1 LAGRAVT
8 GLAALVDQRR
18 LSARDIARAEV
29 DRANAVLVRH
39 GAEIIEGPSEYDD
52 DPRCYAVF
60 ARDPDGM
67 KVEVLHVT
75 LGAPAG

>member
-1 LAGRAVT
+1 V
-8 GLAALVDQRR
+8 AALVNHLR

-29 DRANAVLVRH
+29 DRAEVDRARARAVLVRH
-39 GAEIIEGPSEYDD
+39 GAEIVERPSEYDH

-60 ARDPDGM
+60 ARGPDGM

-75 LGAPAG
+75 PGAPAG

>member
-1 LAGRAVT
+1 MT
-8 GLAALVDQRR
+8 GVAALVNHLR

-29 DRANAVLVRH
+29 DRAHAVLVRH
-39 GAEIIEGPSEYDD
+39 SAEIIEGPSEYDD

>member
-1 LAGRAVT
+1 MRCLGHAREPRDDG
-8 GLAALVDQRR
+8 GL
-18 LSARDIARAEV
+18 
-29 DRANAVLVRH
+29 
-39 GAEIIEGPSEYDD
+39 EGPGEYDD

-75 LGAPAG
+75 PGAPAA

>member
-1 LAGRAVT
+1 MT
-8 GLAALVDQRR
+8 GVAALVNHLR
-18 LSARDIARAEV
+18 LSARDIARSEV
-29 DRANAVLVRH
+29 DRAHAVLVRH

-75 LGAPAG
+75 LGAPAR

>member
-1 LAGRAVT
+1 MT
-8 GLAALVDQRR
+8 GVAALVNHPR

-29 DRANAVLVRH
+29 DRARAVRVRH

-75 LGAPAG
+75 PGAPAG

>member
-1 LAGRAVT
+1 MT
-8 GLAALVDQRR
+8 GVAALVNHLR
-18 LSARDIARAEV
+18 LSARDIARSEV
-29 DRANAVLVRH
+29 DRAHAVLVRH

-75 LGAPAG
+75 PGAPAG

>member
-1 LAGRAVT
+1 MT
-8 GLAALVDQRR
+8 GVAALVNHLR
-18 LSARDIARAEV
+18 LSARDIVRAEV
-29 DRANAVLVRH
+29 DRAEVDRAHAVLVRH

>member
-1 LAGRAVT
+1 MT
-8 GLAALVDQRR
+8 GLAALVNHLR

-29 DRANAVLVRH
+29 DRAHAVLVRH

-75 LGAPAG
+75 PGAPAG

>member
-1 LAGRAVT
+1 MT
-8 GLAALVDQRR
+8 GVAALVNHLR
-18 LSARDIARAEV
+18 LSARGIARAEV
-29 DRANAVLVRH
+29 DRARAVLVRH

>member
-1 LAGRAVT
+1 MT
-8 GLAALVDQRR
+8 GVAALVNHLR
-18 LSARDIARAEV
+18 LSACDIARAEV
-29 DRANAVLVRH
+29 DRAHAVLVRH
-39 GAEIIEGPSEYDD
+39 GAEIIGGPSEYDD

-75 LGAPAG
+75 PGAPAG